1 MLHGIPA
8 RPFALRYTFMQQVAM
23 SLRKTS
29 SFLGPWLICFAHAG
43 EGTTALA
50 NRLKKKKTAEER
62 AADAE
67 RRRQL
72 QV

>member
-1 MLHGIPA
+1 MAGMSARKLHID
-8 RPFALRYTFMQQVAM
+8 
-23 SLRKTS
+23 
-29 SFLGPWLICFAHAG
+29 AG

-72 QV
+72 QVIHFSESVLPLPWNMADCDSGH